1 MAKEIDIV
9 VVGAGP
15 VGLFTV
21 FEAGLLGLN
30 CVLIDNLD
38 KPGGQCA
45 ELYPEKPIYD
55 IPGVPFQ
62 TAQEHVDAL
71 LEQIKPFNYEL
82 ILNERVEE
90 ITEIDHK
97 DDKYWSVTTNEGTKL
112 TTKNIFIAAGAGSF
126 EPRRPPNIEDPDKF
140 INKGVT
146 YAVRSKSTYEN
157 KDVFI
162 FGGGDSALDWC
173 VELAEKAK
181 SLSLVHRRDAFRGAQ
196 HTEEQMRELVAA
208 GKVKLLT
215 PYLIDSIEGSDKV
228 TGVSL
233 KNFDTN
239 EIEHYEAD
247 ELLFLFGLNKKLG
260 PILEWNI
267 DLNGK
272 KISVN
277 TENFQTSV
285 EGIFAV
291 GDINDYPGKLDLI
304 LSGFHETTLAV
315 QEAYK
320 RLYPG
325 ERVPFGYTT
334 SNSKLQEKLGVQKV
348 SKLEL
353 INLIHKELP
362 QIQCGRCDTPG
373 CKQYAQAI
381 VDGDPHDRCVPGG
394 EKTLKNLNS
403 ILKRILRK
411 LILNTVQQL
420 RSKKFLLLRK
430 NVLVVKNVLMH
441 ALLMQL

>member
-90 ITEIDHK
+90 ITEIDYK
-97 DDKYWSVTTNEGTKL
+97 DDKYWSVKTNEGTEL

-215 PYLIDSIEGSDKV
+215 PYLIDGIEGSDKV

-334 SNSKLQEKLGVQKV
+334 SNSKLQEKLGV
-348 SKLEL
+348 
-353 INLIHKELP
+353 
-362 QIQCGRCDTPG
+362 
-373 CKQYAQAI
+373 
-381 VDGDPHDRCVPGG
+381 
-394 EKTLKNLNS
+394 
-403 ILKRILRK
+403 
-411 LILNTVQQL
+411 
-420 RSKKFLLLRK
+420 KK
-430 NVLVVKNVLMH
+430 
-441 ALLMQL
+441 

>member
-90 ITEIDHK
+90 ITEVDHK
-97 DDKYWSVTTNEGTKL
+97 DDKYWSVKTNEGTEL

-334 SNSKLQEKLGVQKV
+334 SNSKLQEKLGV
-348 SKLEL
+348 
-353 INLIHKELP
+353 
-362 QIQCGRCDTPG
+362 
-373 CKQYAQAI
+373 
-381 VDGDPHDRCVPGG
+381 
-394 EKTLKNLNS
+394 
-403 ILKRILRK
+403 
-411 LILNTVQQL
+411 
-420 RSKKFLLLRK
+420 KK
-430 NVLVVKNVLMH
+430 
-441 ALLMQL
+441 

>member
-97 DDKYWSVTTNEGTKL
+97 DDKYWSVKTNEGTEL

-215 PYLIDSIEGSDKV
+215 PYLIDSIEGTDKV

-285 EGIFAV
+285 DGIFAV

-334 SNSKLQEKLGVQKV
+334 SNSKLQEKLGV
-348 SKLEL
+348 
-353 INLIHKELP
+353 
-362 QIQCGRCDTPG
+362 
-373 CKQYAQAI
+373 
-381 VDGDPHDRCVPGG
+381 
-394 EKTLKNLNS
+394 
-403 ILKRILRK
+403 
-411 LILNTVQQL
+411 
-420 RSKKFLLLRK
+420 KK
-430 NVLVVKNVLMH
+430 
-441 ALLMQL
+441 

>member
-97 DDKYWSVTTNEGTKL
+97 DDKYWSVKTNEGTEL

-215 PYLIDSIEGSDKV
+215 PYLIDGIEGSDKV

-315 QEAYK
+315 QEAYR

-334 SNSKLQEKLGVQKV
+334 SNSKLQEKLGV
-348 SKLEL
+348 
-353 INLIHKELP
+353 
-362 QIQCGRCDTPG
+362 
-373 CKQYAQAI
+373 
-381 VDGDPHDRCVPGG
+381 
-394 EKTLKNLNS
+394 
-403 ILKRILRK
+403 
-411 LILNTVQQL
+411 
-420 RSKKFLLLRK
+420 KK
-430 NVLVVKNVLMH
+430 
-441 ALLMQL
+441 

>member
-1 MAKEIDIV
+1 MVKEVDIV

-71 LEQIKPFNYEL
+71 LKQIEPFNYEL
-82 ILNERVEE
+82 VLKERVEL
-90 ITEIDHK
+90 INEIDHK
-97 DDKYWSVTTNEGTKL
+97 DSKFWEIQTNESTKFI
-112 TTKNIFIAAGAGSF
+112 TKNIFIAAGAGSF
-126 EPRRPPNIEDPDKF
+126 EPRRPANINEPDKF
-140 INKGVT
+140 LNNGVT
-146 YAVRSKSTYEN
+146 YAVRSKSLYEN
-157 KDVFI
+157 KDIFI
-162 FGGGDSALDWC
+162 FGGGDSALDWTI
-173 VELAEKAK
+173 ELAEKAK
-181 SLSLVHRRDAFRGAQ
+181 SLSLVHRRDAFRGAL
-196 HTEEQMRELVAA
+196 HSEEKMRELVAS
-208 GKVKLLT
+208 GKVDLLT
-215 PYLIDSIEGSDKV
+215 PYLIDGIEGKSKV
-228 TGVSL
+228 EAVTL

-239 EIEHYEAD
+239 EIERHDAD

-260 PILEWNI
+260 PIFEWNL
-267 DLNGK
+267 DLSGK

-277 TENFQTSV
+277 TENYQTSV

-320 RLYPG
+320 RIYPG

-334 SNSKLQEKLGVQKV
+334 SNSKLQEKLGVKD
-348 SKLEL
+348 K
-353 INLIHKELP
+353 
-362 QIQCGRCDTPG
+362 
-373 CKQYAQAI
+373 
-381 VDGDPHDRCVPGG
+381 
-394 EKTLKNLNS
+394 
-403 ILKRILRK
+403 
-411 LILNTVQQL
+411 
-420 RSKKFLLLRK
+420 
-430 NVLVVKNVLMH
+430 
-441 ALLMQL
+441 